1 MESTLRSQRKSH
13 ETSHRVSTSTCKHS
27 FEPESLSRLVHSTT
41 AASAYDKVRDF
52 IEAVG
57 PFHRAVYLIA
67 LAYENDAAG
76 AELIAVQAMATAF
89 RTWQGQQMGN
99 ELKMFLIGITIAEA
113 QSYLHRNRVAVIRD
127 CREDIG
133 DVFVCQSAR
142 EWRPIPLHAR
152 HDRAEYDALIGAMQE
167 FSTNTRLALLMRDA
181 LHLRSVQIAG
191 LLGELRQR
199 VQIRLGYGRITL
211 CMKLS
216 MRGSDLDLSGQARV
230 STVC

>member
-1 MESTLRSQRKSH
+1 MSSDKICIFIPRYPSYSSLILIFPEGMRMESTLRSQRKSH

-113 QSYLHRNRVAVIRD
+113 QSYLHRNRAAVIRD

-133 DVFVCQSAR
+133 NVFCLPERPGMAAHSSAC
-142 EWRPIPLHAR
+142 PAR
-152 HDRAEYDALIGAMQE
+152 SR
-167 FSTNTRLALLMRDA
+167 R
-181 LHLRSVQIAG
+181 
-191 LLGELRQR
+191 
-199 VQIRLGYGRITL
+199 IR
-211 CMKLS
+211 C
-216 MRGSDLDLSGQARV
+216 SDWSNARV
-230 STVC
+230 LD